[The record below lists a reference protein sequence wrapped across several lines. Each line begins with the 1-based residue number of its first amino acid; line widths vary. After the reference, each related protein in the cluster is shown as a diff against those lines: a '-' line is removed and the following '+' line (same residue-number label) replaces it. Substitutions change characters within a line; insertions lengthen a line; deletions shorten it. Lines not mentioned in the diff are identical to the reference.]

1 MKVLKSNI
9 LFFIFLSASLTF
21 FVACKEK
28 EETSQER
35 KLSQTI
41 SVEEAN
47 ELEEYYKRTR
57 STILNDTL
65 GFEDTRE
72 FWFSLE
78 TLKDY
83 IAFVEREAAKTGK
96 TNLGMRIYLGAYP
109 EDSSYPDA
117 KYTTV
122 FLVPTAPASQNPLK
136 KGFFPIQEENENLN
150 NIPPLNFGHGGK
162 PPKDY

>member
-1 MKVLKSNI
+1 MKVLKINI
-9 LFFIFLSASLTF
+9 LFFLFLSTSLAF
-21 FVACKEK
+21 FVAC
-28 EETSQER
+28 EEPQKRTPT
-35 KLSQTI
+35 QTI

-47 ELEEYYKRTR
+47 QLEEYYKRTR
-57 STILNDTL
+57 AQILNDTL

-72 FWFSLE
+72 FWFSLD
-78 TLKDY
+78 TLKEY
-83 IAFVEREAAKTGK
+83 IAYVESEAAKSGK

-109 EDSSYPDA
+109 ENSNYPDA

-136 KGFFPIQEENENLN
+136 RGFLPIEEENENLED
-150 NIPPLNFGHGGK
+150 IPPLNFSQAGK